1 LSFRPDGGHKARQ
14 VPARL
19 LKKPL
24 GEAVTF
30 SGRLRKLFAQT
41 GEEGFLKAGV
51 AVLQKAKSAKMTKA
65 RNHILVLNCIRR
77 HKKRSRGSKPF
88 KKGQPQAKKG
98 ETETYNKIHAAFW

>member
-51 AVLQKAKSAKMTKA
+51 TVLQQSKSAKKRKA
-65 RNHILVLNCIRR
+65 RNHIKVLNCIRN
-77 HKKRSRGSKPF
+77 HKKRLRGSEPF
-88 KKGQPQAKKG
+88 KKGQPQANKKKG
-98 ETETYNKIHAAFW
+98 EIETETCLQ